1 MDRSVGID
9 LASQNTK
16 TAVCAIEWDDG
27 RAVARAP
34 VFGAPG
40 EEVEWLV
47 AAAEP
52 ARWVGIDAP
61 FGWPQEAVEALAAWA
76 DGGRWPDAAKDDL
89 RFRFTDRFV
98 HGAIG
103 RWPLSVS
110 SDRIAVAAWRCARL
124 LDGLRPAG
132 RPLDRTG
139 ADGVFE
145 VYPGAA
151 LSRWGFERG
160 GYKTSGNAG
169 AKERQRAARSALVA
183 AIARRAPWLDLSA
196 AAEACIS
203 SDDAL
208 DALIA
213 SLVARA
219 AGLGLTTPPPAGA
232 ERGRIEREGWIHL
245 PEPAALERL
254 AASG

>member
-1 MDRSVGID
+1 MDTSVGID
-9 LASQNTK
+9 LASQNAK

-27 RAVARAP
+27 GAVAHEP

-40 EEVEWLV
+40 EEIGWLV
-47 AAAEP
+47 AAARP
-52 ARWVGIDAP
+52 ATWVGIDAP
-61 FGWPQEAVEALAAWA
+61 FGWPQDAVEALAAWA
-76 DGGRWPDAAKDDL
+76 GGGRWPGAEKNDL
-89 RFRFTDRFV
+89 RFRVTDRFV
-98 HGAIG
+98 HEATG

-124 LDGLRPAG
+124 LDALRPAG

-151 LSRWGFERG
+151 LSRWGFDRA
-160 GYKTSGNAG
+160 GYKTSGNAR
-169 AKERQRAARSALVA
+169 AKEGQREARARLVA
-183 AIARRAPWLDLSA
+183 ALADRAPWLDLSA
-196 AAEACIS
+196 AEEACVR

-219 AGLGLTTPPPAGA
+219 AGRRLTTPPPAGGD
-232 ERGRIEREGWIHL
+232 RDRIEREGWIHL
-245 PEPAALERL
+245 PEPGALERL
-254 AASG
+254 GAG